1 MILVIQ
7 VLAWDSH
14 KHVDGL
20 NQIKYIILVQMQIL
34 KSIFVPKLY
43 EFQRI
48 YHANLIHVYMVQL
61 VTIQTMAGSYA
72 TVELDMKGLL
82 VIPEV
87 SSRI

>member
-1 MILVIQ
+1 MLVIH
-7 VLAWDSH
+7 VMAWDRH
-14 KHVDGL
+14 KHVNGL

-61 VTIQTMAGSYA
+61 VTIQTMTGSYV
-72 TVELDMKGLL
+72 TVELAMKGSL